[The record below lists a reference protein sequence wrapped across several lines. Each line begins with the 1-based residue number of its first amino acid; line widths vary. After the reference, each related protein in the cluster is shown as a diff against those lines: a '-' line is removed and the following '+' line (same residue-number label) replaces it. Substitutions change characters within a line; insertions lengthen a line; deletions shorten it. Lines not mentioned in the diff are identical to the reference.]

1 MVGTMMQNRQMN
13 KYTAPFR
20 MLATI
25 FATLAMTAWQAA
37 AQTSYPVKPLR
48 FILPFPPGGATD
60 AVGRTVAERLQG
72 ALKQNVVADYRP
84 GAGGNLGYGLVAKA
98 PPDGYTIG
106 LCSPSIAIS
115 PSLYKNPGYDLRD
128 IAPVA
133 LVANIPSLL
142 VVHPS
147 VPANNVK
154 ELIALARKNP
164 GKLNFG
170 SGGVGTSNH
179 LAGEM
184 FKSLAKI
191 NIVHVPY
198 KGTSIAMFALITGET
213 DLVTIGPPAALPLLR
228 EKRLKALA
236 VLRNKRIAQLPDV
249 PTAAE
254 SGLPGWEVNTWY
266 GVIAP
271 AATPRDIITL
281 LNAELVKGLKTE
293 EANKRLASVGA
304 EPLPSSIEEFADYLK
319 AETAQFAKLIR
330 DAGIRAD

>member
-1 MVGTMMQNRQMN
+1 M
-13 KYTAPFR
+13 KFR
-20 MLATI
+20 MLIAPCAIAFATI
-25 FATLAMTAWQAA
+25 AA
-37 AQTSYPVKPLR
+37 AQSPPQTYPTKPLR

-60 AVGRTVAERLQG
+60 AVGRMISDRLQA
-72 ALKQNVVADYRP
+72 ALKQNVVPDYRP
-84 GAGGNLGYGLVAKA
+84 GAAGNLGYGLLAKA

-106 LCSPSIAIS
+106 LCSPSIASS
-115 PSLYKNPGYDLRD
+115 PALYKNPGYDLRD

-154 ELIALARKNP
+154 ELIALARKHP

-179 LAGEM
+179 LAGEL
-184 FKSLAKI
+184 FKSLAQI

-198 KGTSIAMFALITGET
+198 KGTSVAMFALITGET

-236 VLRNKRIAQLPDV
+236 VLRDKRIPQLPEV
-249 PTAAE
+249 PTTAE
-254 SGLPGWEVNTWY
+254 AGLPGWVSNTWY
-266 GVIAP
+266 GVLIP

-281 LNAELVKGLKTE
+281 LNAELVKGLNSTD
-293 EANKRLASVGA
+293 AQNRLASVGA
-304 EPLPSSIEEFADYLK
+304 EAMPSSPEAFANHLK
-319 AETAQFAKLIR
+319 AETAVFAKIIR
-330 DAGIRAD
+330 DAGIRVD

>member
-1 MVGTMMQNRQMN
+1 M
-13 KYTAPFR
+13 KFR
-20 MLATI
+20 MLA
-25 FATLAMTAWQAA
+25 LACTTAINIAASDVRAQSASPQA
-37 AQTSYPVKPLR
+37 YPTKAIR

-60 AVGRTVAERLQG
+60 AVGRLIAERLQS
-72 ALKQNVVADYRP
+72 AFKQNVTPDYRP
-84 GAGGNLGYGLVAKA
+84 GAAGNLGYGLVSRA
-98 PPDGYTIG
+98 PPDGYSLG
-106 LCSPSIAIS
+106 LCTPSIAIS
-115 PSLYKNPGYDLRD
+115 PSLYKNPGYELRD

-147 VPANNVK
+147 VPVNNLK
-154 ELIALARKNP
+154 ELIALARKHP

-179 LAGEM
+179 FSGEM
-184 FKSLAKI
+184 LKSLAKI

-198 KGTSIAMFALITGET
+198 KGTSVAMFALISGET

-236 VLRNKRIAQLPDV
+236 VLRNKRIEQLPDV
-249 PTAAE
+249 PTSAE

-271 AATPRDIITL
+271 GGTPREIIAL
-281 LNAELVKGLKTE
+281 LNADLVKAINTP
-293 EANKRLASVGA
+293 EAHKRLAGVGA
-304 EPLPSSIEEFADYLK
+304 EPLPSSVEEFVNYLK
-319 AETAQFAKLIR
+319 AETAQYGKLTR
-330 DAGIRAD
+330 EAGIRGD

>member
-1 MVGTMMQNRQMN
+1 MADPV
-13 KYTAPFR
+13 KLKLAVLASA
-20 MLATI
+20 LAT
-25 FATLAMTAWQAA
+25 AMCCALVAKSALAQPAAGPYPAKTLR
-37 AQTSYPVKPLR
+37 L
-48 FILPFPPGGATD
+48 ILPFPPGGATD
-60 AVGRTVAERLQG
+60 AVGRTIAERLQG
-72 ALKQNVVADYRP
+72 ALKQNVVPDYRP
-84 GAGGNLGYGLVAKA
+84 GAGGNLGYGLLAKA

-128 IAPVA
+128 LAPVS

-154 ELIALARKNP
+154 ELIALARKHP

-179 LAGEM
+179 LAGEL

-191 NIVHVPY
+191 DLVHVPY
-198 KGTSIAMFALITGET
+198 KGTSIAMFALMTGET

-236 VLRNKRIAQLPDV
+236 VLRDKRIPQLPEG
-249 PTAAE
+249 PTSAE
-254 SGLPGWEVNTWY
+254 AGLPGWISNSWY
-266 GVIAP
+266 GLLVP
-271 AATPRDIITL
+271 AETPRDIITL
-281 LNAELVKGLKTE
+281 LNSELVKGLNSP
-293 EANKRLASVGA
+293 EAHKRLAGVGA
-304 EPLPSSIEEFADYLK
+304 EAMPSSVETFAHYLK
-319 AETAQFAKLIR
+319 TETAQYAKLIR
-330 DAGIRAD
+330 DAGIRGD